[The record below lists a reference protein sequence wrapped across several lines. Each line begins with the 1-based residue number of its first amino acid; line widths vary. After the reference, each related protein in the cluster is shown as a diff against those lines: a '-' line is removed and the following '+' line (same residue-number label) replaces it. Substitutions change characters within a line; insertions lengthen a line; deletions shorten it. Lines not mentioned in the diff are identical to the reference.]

1 MDETGKLSRRA
12 RDQRSKELEQLF
24 KELKEARLE
33 PLRSAARARI
43 ACRSEDQARAEAVRK
58 AVRKEQRR
66 LRKRQVA
73 VRTEFPVVA
82 NHAGTPETRFNHSR
96 RRPDA
101 LLRAHV
107 RGDITDDQL
116 AHAHEIAMVA
126 ESIKRDVDVSTASL
140 EARVDVSRSN
150 DPDIIEGLKRVRYHW
165 AYTQWRKALP
175 APKGMILDMIEGEPL
190 PYSTAA
196 RQHGVG
202 HRKAKA
208 RLSAALDAWPDWL
221 RESLSI
227 RREDVISTTA
237 LINRR

>member
-12 RDQRSKELEQLF
+12 REQRFKQLKELEQ
-24 KELKEARLE
+24 ARLE
-33 PLRSAARARI
+33 PLRSAARARM
-43 ACRSEDQARAEAVRK
+43 ARKDEDRTRAEAVRK
-58 AVRKEQRR
+58 AVNAEQRR
-66 LRKRQVA
+66 LRKRQAA
-73 VRTEFPVVA
+73 VRTEFPQVA
-82 NHAGTPETRFNHSR
+82 NHAGTSETRYNHSR

-101 LLRAHV
+101 LLRAHL

-140 EARVDVSRSN
+140 EARVDISRSN

-175 APKGMILDMIEGEPL
+175 APKALVLDMIEGDPL

-196 RQHGVG
+196 RRHAVG
-202 HRKAKA
+202 HQSAKA

-221 RESLSI
+221 RESLRI
-227 RREDVISTTA
+227 RREDVDASAARLHGI
-237 LINRR
+237 